1 MEKVDSLFPTGSVS
15 IAPHPTAL
23 AATTVATNG
32 NTINTKVTTTS
43 TAPIKETEVDRF
55 NSQHLLL
62 PISNISKIMKA
73 SVPLDSKIS
82 NSSKILI
89 QSCVSE
95 FISFLTS
102 DANEQVLAEKRRT
115 LNGVDLI
122 CAVRRLGFEG
132 YYEALQIYLAKY
144 RTVANETGK
153 RHRRPRAD
161 DDEDDQENEVG
172 RPTNK
177 QKSALITVIL
187 SFKQKRVLMMIMSRK
202 PKIKNDHLSTPN
214 SNNSSHLLLLSIPEL
229 AYCGYLLCFF

>member
-102 DANEQVLAEKRRT
+102 DANEQVLAERRRT

-172 RPTNK
+172 RPTK
-177 QKSALITVIL
+177 QTKIGPNHSDSVIQTEEGL
-187 SFKQKRVLMMIMSRK
+187 DDDHVEEAKNQK
-202 PKIKNDHLSTPN
+202 
-214 SNNSSHLLLLSIPEL
+214 
-229 AYCGYLLCFF
+229 

>member
-1 MEKVDSLFPTGSVS
+1 MAEVDSIFPAGSLSV
-15 IAPHPTAL
+15 IAPHPTAIAAVATTSET
-23 AATTVATNG
+23 AATATDANTIKTNG
-32 NTINTKVTTTS
+32 TTTS
-43 TAPIKETEVDRF
+43 TAPIKETEVDQF

-82 NSSKILI
+82 NPSKVLI

-115 LNGVDLI
+115 LNGVDLL
-122 CAVRRLGFEG
+122 CAVKRLGFEG

-172 RPTNK
+172 RPTERTKIGPNHSDPVNQREEGLDDDDDHVEEDEN
-177 QKSALITVIL
+177 QK
-187 SFKQKRVLMMIMSRK
+187 
-202 PKIKNDHLSTPN
+202 
-214 SNNSSHLLLLSIPEL
+214 
-229 AYCGYLLCFF
+229 

>member
-1 MEKVDSLFPTGSVS
+1 MSQKLLANTSDARMEDGETIFPTTASLSV
-15 IAPHPTAL
+15 IAPHPTA
-23 AATTVATNG
+23 
-32 NTINTKVTTTS
+32 TTTTEAGGS
-43 TAPIKETEVDRF
+43 GNADHAGRGSAPIKETEVDRF
-55 NSQHLLL
+55 NPQHLLL
-62 PISNISKIMKA
+62 PLSNISKLMKA

-82 NSSKILI
+82 NPSKLLI
-89 QSCVSE
+89 QACVSE

-161 DDEDDQENEVG
+161 DDQEEPEDMPNTRPAKRAKVRPARPIDQAQPAHLGRQDDDEAEEDDDEDDESD
-172 RPTNK
+172 K
-177 QKSALITVIL
+177 AK
-187 SFKQKRVLMMIMSRK
+187 
-202 PKIKNDHLSTPN
+202 
-214 SNNSSHLLLLSIPEL
+214 
-229 AYCGYLLCFF
+229 